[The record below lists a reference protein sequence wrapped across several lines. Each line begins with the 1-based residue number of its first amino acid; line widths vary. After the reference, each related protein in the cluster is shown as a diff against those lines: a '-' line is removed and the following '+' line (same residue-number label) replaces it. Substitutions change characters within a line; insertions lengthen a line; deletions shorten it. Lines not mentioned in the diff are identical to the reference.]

1 MNKWNCQK
9 WNGPL
14 ILIERLWIVKSII
27 LNIVNWM
34 NKILYHGYKYKRGF
48 VYVIQCIWLSMCV
61 CVVIANMKNTFTQ
74 IKVCW
79 RPPLFILSNTRST
92 HQITSH
98 RHMTVYFRKMQ
109 IKFICKIVI
118 IDVGKTPKLY
128 HHNTYTK
135 RYVRYSIHLIHSSIV
150 LFILES
156 L

>member
-1 MNKWNCQK
+1 MSIEWTKYCIMDININEDLSMWFNDSMY
-9 WNGPL
+9 
-14 ILIERLWIVKSII
+14 LIE
-27 LNIVNWM
+27 
-34 NKILYHGYKYKRGF
+34 
-48 VYVIQCIWLSMCV
+48 YVCV

-98 RHMTVYFRKMQ
+98 RHMKVYFRKMQ
-109 IKFICKIVI
+109 IKLICKIVI